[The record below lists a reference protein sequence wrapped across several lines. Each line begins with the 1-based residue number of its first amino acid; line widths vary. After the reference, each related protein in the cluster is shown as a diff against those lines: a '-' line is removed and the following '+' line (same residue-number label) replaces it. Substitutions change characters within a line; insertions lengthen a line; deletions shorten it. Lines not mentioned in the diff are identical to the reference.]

1 MKNSKTVVTAAL
13 IQSVEI
19 VLNDITK
26 HRYST
31 TGIYNAHNAVFGLNE
46 TPEAC
51 TSCLVNRA
59 NKLKQWYL
67 DYALE
72 QAQNGKDVYGKKL
85 AEVAPE
91 TPGAKG
97 LNDTNTIAGGLDG
110 ANVPRETYTDLA
122 GIYSA
127 YAELDDETPTDE
139 AQSIADILEQNQS
152 EKDSGLTMLFDSEV
166 QLLEDRQSELN
177 ASNVDAGT
185 TDFDVTDKD
194 GNVHTVTFADD
205 KLTFV
210 NADGETKNMKP
221 GTYTTVAGDSY
232 AVQPGGKATFKANES
247 IL

>member
-31 TGIYNAHNAVFGLNE
+31 TGIYNAHNSVFGLNE

-59 NKLKQWYL
+59 NKLKQWYA

-85 AEVAPE
+85 EEA
-91 TPGAKG
+91 TPTVPA
-97 LNDTNTIAGGLDG
+97 DDAG
-110 ANVPRETYTDLA
+110 ANVPRETFTDLA
-122 GIYSA
+122 SIYEN
-127 YAELDDETPTDE
+127 YLETETPEDE
-139 AQSIADILEQNQS
+139 AAAIGEISKQDAEATGA
-152 EKDSGLTMLFDSEV
+152 GLTMLFDSERT
-166 QLLEDRQSELN
+166 LLMDRLAELN
-177 ASNVDAGT
+177 GAGNVDAGTTDFDVTAGT

-210 NADGETKNMKP
+210 NADKEVKNMKP